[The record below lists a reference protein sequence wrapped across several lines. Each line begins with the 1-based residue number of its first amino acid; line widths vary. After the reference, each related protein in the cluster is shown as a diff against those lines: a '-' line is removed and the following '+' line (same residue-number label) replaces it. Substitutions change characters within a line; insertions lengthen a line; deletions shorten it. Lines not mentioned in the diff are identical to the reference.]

1 MGTSGIIGFVIIGI
15 GVVCNII
22 RYIVSG
28 EYARKKHI
36 RAMLR
41 NPDLSE
47 EEKIPYLVAYLLD
60 SPFAIQ

>member
-1 MGTSGIIGFVIIGI
+1 MAINIIGFIIIGI
-15 GVVCNII
+15 GAVCNIV

-28 EYARKKHI
+28 EYARKKRI
-36 RAMLR
+36 RTALK

-60 SPFAIQ
+60 TPFAIQ